1 MSVKELLKGDKVR
14 LTAVRDEDF
23 GVVEKWYGDSG
34 FMRHYD
40 FMPAIPKTG
49 QQLKEIIESS
59 SNAADQCVFAI
70 KENVGDTIIGICG
83 FESIVWNNGTA
94 RLYIGLGDSEHRG
107 RGFASEALRLLVDFG
122 FMELNFHCI
131 HLSVIAYNSAAIN
144 LYEKVGFVREGIV
157 REFVFRDSKRHDLYM
172 YGMLR
177 GEWEK

>member
-14 LTAVRDEDF
+14 LTAFHEEDF
-23 GVVEKWYGDSG
+23 SVVEKWYGDSG

-40 FMPAIPKTG
+40 FMPAIPRTD

-70 KENVGDTIIGICG
+70 KENVGGTIIGICG
-83 FESIVWNNGTA
+83 FESIAWNNGTA

-131 HLSVIAYNSAAIN
+131 QLSVISYNSAAIN

-157 REFVFRDSKRHDLYM
+157 REFVSRDSKRHDLYM